1 MKTLGIVG
9 GGQLGLMMAE
19 AAKRMGVEVVVLDPT
34 PECPASAF
42 ARQVV
47 GDFKDYET
55 VKAFAKEADVLTF
68 EIESAN
74 AEALQ
79 EIKATGKP
87 VHPTPETLS
96 IIKDKLKQKAFL
108 TENGIAVAPFLEV
121 NSEDDAR
128 KAGDVL
134 GFPYVL
140 KARSGGYDGRGNFTV
155 QSSEDI
161 GTAFDKLGGARLYAE
176 KFIPFEKELA
186 IVAVRASNGE
196 VRTYP
201 TVETVHEN
209 HICVFVRMPAP
220 VSEDVRANAERI
232 AEKVLSAFNGVGV
245 MGIEL
250 FLAGGEILVN
260 EIAPRVHNSGHITQ
274 DACATSQFENHV
286 RAVMGMPLGDTHM
299 TAKAGVMANILG
311 TRNGDAE
318 SAGSGV
324 TEGMSGVALHLYGKK
339 EVRVGRKMGHINAVA
354 ETLEQANT
362 NAQNLLSRV
371 II

>member
-9 GGQLGLMMAE
+9 GGQLGRMMAE
-19 AAKRMGVEVVVLDPT
+19 AAKRIGVAVVVLDPT
-34 PECPASAF
+34 VGCPASEF

-55 VKAFAKEADVLTF
+55 VKAFVKEADVITF

-74 AEALQ
+74 AEALG

-96 IIKDKLKQKAFL
+96 IIKDKLKQKTFL

-121 NSEDDAR
+121 NTEEDAR
-128 KAGDVL
+128 KAGEVL

-161 GTAFDKLGGARLYAE
+161 RTAFEKLGGARLYAE
-176 KFIPFEKELA
+176 KFISFQKELA
-186 IVAVRASNGE
+186 VVAVRSEGGE
-196 VRTYP
+196 IRTYP

-209 HICVFVRMPAP
+209 HICVLVRMPAP
-220 VSEDVRANAERI
+220 VPESARKKAEAI
-232 AEKVLSAFNGVGV
+232 AEKVLSALQGVGV
-245 MGIEL
+245 TSIEM
-250 FLAGGEILVN
+250 FLSDGEILVN
-260 EIAPRVHNSGHITQ
+260 EIAPRVHNSGHITL

-286 RAVMGMPLGDTHM
+286 RAVMGMPLGDTSM
-299 TAKAGVMANILG
+299 AVKAGVMANILG
-311 TRNGDAE
+311 TRNGEAFSTKDAVAE
-318 SAGSGV
+318 
-324 TEGMSGVALHLYGKK
+324 EISGVALHLYGKK
-339 EVRVGRKMGHINAVA
+339 ETRIGRKMGHINAVA
-354 ETLEQANT
+354 ETLEEAEK
-362 NAQNLLSRV
+362 NARLLLSRV

>member
-9 GGQLGLMMAE
+9 GGQLGRMMAE
-19 AAKRMGVEVVVLDPT
+19 AAKKVGVEVVVLDPT
-34 PECPASAF
+34 AECPASAF

-55 VKAFAKEADVLTF
+55 VMAFAKEADVITF

-74 AEALQ
+74 AEALV

-96 IIKDKLKQKAFL
+96 IIKDKLQQKTFL
-108 TENGIAVAPFLEV
+108 TANGIAVAPFIEV
-121 NSEDDAR
+121 NTEEDAR
-128 KAGDVL
+128 KAGQVL

-161 GTAFDKLGGARLYAE
+161 RTAFEKLGEARLYAE

-186 IVAVRASNGE
+186 VVAVRSESGE
-196 VRTYP
+196 IRTYP

-209 HICVFVRMPAP
+209 HICVLVRMPAP
-220 VSEDVRANAERI
+220 VPELARKKAEAI
-232 AEKVLSAFNGVGV
+232 AEKVLSALQGVGV
-245 MGIEL
+245 TSIEM
-250 FLAGGEILVN
+250 FLSGGEILVN

-274 DACATSQFENHV
+274 DACATSQFENQV
-286 RAVMGMPLGDTHM
+286 RAVMGMPLGDTSM
-299 TAKAGVMANILG
+299 TVKAGVMANILG
-311 TRNGDAE
+311 MRNGEA
-318 SAGSGV
+318 SSVQTG
-324 TEGMSGVALHLYGKK
+324 TPQGMSGVALHLYGKK
-339 EVRVGRKMGHINAVA
+339 AVRVGRKMGHINAVA
-354 ETLEQANT
+354 ETLEEAEK
-362 NAQNLLSRV
+362 NAQNLLARV